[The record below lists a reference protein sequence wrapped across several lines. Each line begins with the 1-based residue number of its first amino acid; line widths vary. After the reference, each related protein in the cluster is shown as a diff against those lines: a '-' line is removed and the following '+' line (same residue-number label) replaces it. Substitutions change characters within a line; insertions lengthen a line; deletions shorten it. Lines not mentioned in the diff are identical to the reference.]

1 MWIALPVRKAEDTCK
16 KESSPRPKTLI
27 QLLTLLRLEVWNVQP
42 RRSTCVCFV
51 VPPISDSLGF
61 AGTLSTTHGTQTRWY
76 ITFLLGLT
84 GWAR

>member
-1 MWIALPVRKAEDTCK
+1 MEYPIWIALPVRKAEDTCK

-27 QLLTLLRLEVWNVQP
+27 QLLGNVQP
-42 RRSTCVCFV
+42 RRSACVCFV

-61 AGTLSTTHGTQTRWY
+61 VGTLSTTHGTQTRWY